1 MMVEFPEISGGT
13 IFNNTVLTGPN
24 GVTDTYSKTHMYQVD
39 LN

>member
-13 IFNNTVLTGPN
+13 IFNNIVLTGPD
-24 GVTDTYSKTHMYQVD
+24 GVIDTYSKTHMCELD